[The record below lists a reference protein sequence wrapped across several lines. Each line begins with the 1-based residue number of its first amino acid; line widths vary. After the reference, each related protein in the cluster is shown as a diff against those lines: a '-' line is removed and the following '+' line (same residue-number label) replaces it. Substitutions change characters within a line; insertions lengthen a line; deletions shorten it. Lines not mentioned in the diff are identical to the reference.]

1 MGRECKGICKC
12 PLKTPIAEEVDRMT
26 YLLDASQL
34 LFLTTY
40 FLLNAPIFK
49 MVLVTEKEVY
59 LKLSVNFASLRLIT
73 LYHCCVIQLLSVE
86 FNTKLQ

>member
-1 MGRECKGICKC
+1 MGKECKGICKC

-26 YLLDASQL
+26 HLLDASQP

-59 LKLSVNFASLRLIT
+59 LKLSLNFASLRLIT
-73 LYHCCVIQLLSVE
+73 LYHYCVIKLLTGES
-86 FNTKLQ
+86 NTKPQ